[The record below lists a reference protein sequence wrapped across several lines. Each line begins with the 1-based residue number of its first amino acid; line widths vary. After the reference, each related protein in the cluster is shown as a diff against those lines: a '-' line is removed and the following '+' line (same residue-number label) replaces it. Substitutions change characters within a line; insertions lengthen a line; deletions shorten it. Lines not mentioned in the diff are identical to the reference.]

1 MACSRI
7 SSVQLFHLMPKDWA
21 DQKRNQLR
29 TDLHELTQ
37 GGHFLLVYYNPIEQ
51 LYEAIT
57 SQSWSPVV
65 KSKELSRVLHSATQ
79 PIAYDEKEVQWCQQ
93 ECSSLDKVLK
103 QHIARDDLKKCLTY
117 LKWESVRKRTQK
129 KGGGGVDAVKAWQK
143 FKGTSAFFGEPQEG
157 NRVAPSQARIGAKA
171 PAERVPLLVNA
182 REAWTQQTGD
192 MPAHH
197 VMFEDFLKR
206 PIKQYTYNENL
217 AALGL
222 LLEYYDSNHFTNAEP
237 SPALTT
243 AYRDLAVACNMD
255 CHQGALQDDD
265 EEDTSET
272 SRPEPKFSRKVWL
285 ALVNAVLFPY
295 QTMKSSPFNV
305 NSAAR
310 HFKNA
315 SFRGREG
322 GDPLAVFVDDSGS
335 GSRKKT
341 GSSKPL
347 NISAWCVQNTHL
359 LLSPEEQQ
367 HVETLPGHRKIQAVA
382 AAFSKLKQD
391 ATVEGS
397 DAQKTLKALNQKFKE
412 YQQSISSRAAAAH
425 APAAAGTLVCE
436 GFPPPPLQSHL

>member
-1 MACSRI
+1 M
-7 SSVQLFHLMPKDWA
+7 
-21 DQKRNQLR
+21 
-29 TDLHELTQ
+29 
-37 GGHFLLVYYNPIEQ
+37 
-51 LYEAIT
+51 
-57 SQSWSPVV
+57 
-65 KSKELSRVLHSATQ
+65 
-79 PIAYDEKEVQWCQQ
+79 
-93 ECSSLDKVLK
+93 
-103 QHIARDDLKKCLTY
+103 
-117 LKWESVRKRTQK
+117 
-129 KGGGGVDAVKAWQK
+129 DAVKAWQK

-157 NRVAPSQARIGAKA
+157 NRVAPNQARIGAKA

-182 REAWTQQTGD
+182 REAWRQQTGD

-197 VMFEDFLKR
+197 VRFEDFLKK
-206 PIKQYTYNENL
+206 PIKQYTHNENL

-243 AYRDLAVACNMD
+243 AYRDFAVACNMD

-272 SRPEPKFSRKVWL
+272 SQSEPKFSRKVWL

-310 HFKNA
+310 HFQNA

-322 GDPLAVFVDDSGS
+322 GDPWAVFVDDSGS
-335 GSRKKT
+335 GSRTKT
-341 GSSKPL
+341 GSSQPL
-347 NISAWCVQNTHL
+347 NISAWCVRNKHL
-359 LLSPEEQQ
+359 LLSPEEQEQ
-367 HVETLPGHRKIQAVA
+367 VVSKPGDRSVTSVA

-391 ATVEGS
+391 ATVDGS
-397 DAQKTLKALNQKFKE
+397 DAQKTLKALEQQFKE
-412 YQQSISSRAAAAH
+412 YQQSFSSQAAAAH

-436 GFPPPPLQSHL
+436 GFTQVPSLTSVRRRCIPKDAGHIRVLQHHP